1 VIAKEKL
8 MQIKLMTLLLTLMV
22 FTGCNKDLNFN
33 PTTTILKHIMKGEKK

>member
-1 VIAKEKL
+1 
-8 MQIKLMTLLLTLMV
+8 MV